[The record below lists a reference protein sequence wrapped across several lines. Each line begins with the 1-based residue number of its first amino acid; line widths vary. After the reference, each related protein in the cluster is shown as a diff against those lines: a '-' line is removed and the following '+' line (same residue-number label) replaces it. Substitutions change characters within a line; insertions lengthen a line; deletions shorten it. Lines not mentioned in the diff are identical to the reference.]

1 MLFCVIYSM
10 FVFLFVI
17 IFMLFCSLIS
27 KVRNRW
33 QQVQLQ
39 SQRRAHSASL
49 LENATWFQHYCTET
63 DSDKRCTVYMKGTSL
78 VDVYILYER
87 TIGCHFQILIS
98 KCRGAMPRMQRSF
111 WMLMRQWQFT
121 EVCYRMTI
129 LTLFLVALP
138 RSCWTFF
145 WLGRTLGGKVLWP
158 LLHRPVFLNSCNG
171 DAISSLPNQ
180 VKRAEEPK
188 TNFCSKLV
196 PVVEWA
202 KNDKARRFDTWF
214 AANILV
220 GNELERA
227 TAELI
232 CR

>member
-1 MLFCVIYSM
+1 M
-10 FVFLFVI
+10 FVI

-145 WLGRTLGGKVLWP
+145 GLAERLAERSFDLFCTGRC
-158 LLHRPVFLNSCNG
+158 F
-171 DAISSLPNQ
+171 
-180 VKRAEEPK
+180 
-188 TNFCSKLV
+188 
-196 PVVEWA
+196 
-202 KNDKARRFDTWF
+202 
-214 AANILV
+214 
-220 GNELERA
+220 
-227 TAELI
+227 
-232 CR
+232 